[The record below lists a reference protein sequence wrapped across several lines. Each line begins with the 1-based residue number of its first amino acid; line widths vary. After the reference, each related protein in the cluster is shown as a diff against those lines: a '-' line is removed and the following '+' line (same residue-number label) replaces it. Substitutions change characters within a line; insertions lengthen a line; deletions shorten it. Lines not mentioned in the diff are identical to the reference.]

1 MHTTGRDR
9 LREIVLER
17 TELDDDELTETSL
30 FVEEHGVTSM
40 TILEIQADIEMEFDV
55 DIDNDRARRMVNLAA
70 VRAVFAEVRG
80 LVHA

>member
-1 MHTTGRDR
+1 MHTTGSDR

-40 TILEIQADIEMEFDV
+40 TLLEIQADIEMEFDV